1 MGDIAS
7 ALYALMGRLPAG
19 LRLPVGLGGDRG
31 PRPTAPPAPPP
42 RRNPVTQPP
51 FRTTAIFAAEYVNT
65 ESPPS
70 NTRGRIFRAQTRVA
84 AAPRATS
91 QRALPRSRIVSSPST
106 AGTLRSHRS
115 VSLGQPNSFTSNV
128 TRSGGGFVH
137 ASSPGVSSPLGP
149 SSARSALS
157 SSDCLVSLKHARN
170 ISLTTR
176 GMAMD
181 GATRSTHLTLPFVP
195 YPALVDIDRALAI
208 HNEAL
213 QKGGAPAYRETG
225 GRDAAWRFHARG
237 GVIVVDDQG
246 GVRTAP
252 QRSVLY
258 APSDAVLGSDS
269 SDRSEDFAAA
279 LEFAEFGGSASD
291 RSPEGSPM
299 SSPMDTISPND
310 HATTSPR
317 PPPRHSL
324 SLSHIYGF
332 SPEPLAG
339 SPNVAVLQNCAL
351 RRTPGVPEA
360 VYAVGGVA
368 VVIGLGTYQDVMGA
382 RAPSILATAEAA
394 PGSARDFD
402 GADSSKNGETIT
414 STDGDADGGAHHH
427 KVSSPSSPFVS
438 TNPMWA
444 AAAAAANV
452 PLIAASPSALASP
465 GSVVAEDGDI
475 NANNKGGSVMASR
488 TQRLYTSHTAAITSL
503 ATHPTLPLV
512 ATAQLPS
519 APLRAGDVVDN
530 EGGSSADYA
539 GTCASIRLWHTG
551 TLRDIAPSLIVPE
564 PAGRI
569 ISSLSFSPCGRYLLA
584 VVVSVIPTQ
593 NFARPSS
600 PVSVPVTEGPRYSVI
615 VWSLDSLSGPDSAS
629 GGGGG
634 GGGGGAFSS
643 AATIGFSL
651 FLPVAG
657 TSLHVHSLL
666 VDAALLGLPE
676 GASISGVVSALRPG
690 VDGVDEMRS
699 IVNADA
705 HEREWTA
712 GRLLPDWLLQTT
724 AGVIALR
731 LVGAETGSRD
741 ALALLPLSPFLSLPN
756 GAHVTACASVL
767 IGGSTERPGGFVTA
781 LALSSG
787 SLCVALSNTVVA
799 KVDFDP
805 PSPISSVTAVMHQ
818 RVAGLPT
825 PLSALFIISRADGS
839 LAVVQCR
846 HAPPG
851 EDDDGPLIASPVLTS
866 DLGRIA
872 SVVSGTLIP
881 VPEVDAAAAATTS
894 DNTMQQRST
903 ATLAA
908 LALVIVAG
916 TSDGALLRG
925 TVELR
930 CTSDGTITSVPS
942 HNIGLELPRSPLNTI
957 AGPEDLVLEVLEQ
970 SPRSGAAAMATH
982 PLLPIFAVGLLDGT
996 IQVWDSRRHCLL
1008 GELHLPD
1015 AIAVAARGRAATLV
1029 PTPSKSSTTKRFVSG
1044 DESFHR
1050 SRVSIVRR
1058 VTALDFSSDGVKL
1071 LVALASADADIS
1083 HTASESGGGGGT
1095 DEAAHVAAAR
1105 HPSLAA
1111 ICLTL
1116 PEAWLARCAAEAH
1129 AAAAE
1134 NVVTYRTAL
1143 LVQRSVSAYRSAHP
1157 SSSTISSAQGRYIP
1171 EVPMDASTPIL
1182 SFLHCTPLPLGTGS
1196 GASAAIAAHVAGMSR
1211 STPRA
1216 QQRQNRSDGASAND
1230 VLIACLTAPVTITAL
1245 RIAPANTP
1253 PGGLVN
1259 NTHRKPQHE
1268 RIVVLCTE
1276 DFLKIFGEGGNNLLP
1291 RPVMTPVKG
1300 GGKIF
1305 SPSNVATV
1313 KNDFLESTLTT
1324 VHPDDLV
1331 ITVALGTSGGTVE
1344 IITVDPTA
1352 PPTTTAASTPGR
1364 SSMSGFRNSAG
1375 GNAGVTGSHA
1385 SGSGLALWRR
1395 KTLRIPTPPLKPLL
1409 TAVGP
1414 TAAALLV
1421 AVSVPR
1427 LDWDATGRY
1436 LQAATSSYE
1445 LVQFD
1450 VAGTGLPSRSTAS
1463 MRDIAWATQS
1473 SPMGWAVAGAHR
1485 ASSYGVPPAARA
1497 SAPLIL
1503 SGGKEYAKGAAAI
1516 AAAASAATAANRR
1529 RAGLNKPSYGSEAPV
1544 EDVVQLLS
1552 VARNRG
1558 AGISVLATGCSDG
1571 AVRLFRYPAC
1581 TPNASARL
1589 YRSPHAFSGVSGSVL
1604 GTSGGGVGV
1613 IDVAF
1618 TVHDESLVSLSALA
1632 HISPIGRDGDS
1643 GSGKLASGRGRTI
1656 QRASPWR
1663 TTGEAAARELP
1674 APCAIAVWE
1683 FCEYDAKADA
1693 LRRLAR
1699 ARAFASNNNAMLAG
1713 PLSSPSQLT
1722 TPGSSLDVLHPD
1734 GPTVPPLLFT
1744 APVTA
1749 ATLLKRYEAASS
1761 AALSTVA
1768 ATGYVGPARVRLTA
1782 GATSRMRVM
1791 DTGVLV
1797 ASVAQSQ
1804 SEVLTAAEL
1813 IAHTFDGI
1821 LNGGDNNTHTPTV
1834 DTTTTLKPTI
1844 DTHTTIKDEA
1854 RSRTL
1859 SVVAAEV
1866 HRAII
1871 IASTTPTNI
1880 LSPLTPVTKAP
1891 LSSEYY
1897 SPDSSLDSP
1906 VKELQRPR
1914 TMSSVASNGYDADMN
1929 YARLSAVAAASA
1941 KAIAVISHEEVAL
1954 ESRQQTLAIYAS
1966 VAASGVKRAVRS
1978 NSGSSGVATASPRSR
1993 TPVVTGAPVTAPPP
2007 KRKESG
2013 QIELL
2018 PPPALPTPI
2027 APSLSPSTVVRMP
2040 SREPS
2045 RSTTPNITV
2054 PTPIIGSGN
2063 HHLSV
2068 VESNISFDDDDEDEQ
2083 IPAAT
2088 PNPLLSN
2095 ALSPVSSS
2103 VVSATTAV
2111 VIPTSVSAEDEESD
2125 FDDDAE
2131 LPL

>member
-1 MGDIAS
+1 
-7 ALYALMGRLPAG
+7 MGRLPAG
-19 LRLPVGLGGDRG
+19 LRLPIGLGGDTRG
-31 PRPTAPPAPPP
+31 PRPTPPPAPPP

-51 FRTTAIFAAEYVNT
+51 FRTTAIFAAAYVNT
-65 ESPPS
+65 ESPTS

-84 AAPRATS
+84 APRASS
-91 QRALPRSRIVSSPST
+91 QRALPRSRIDSSPSN

-115 VSLGQPNSFTSNV
+115 VSLGQPNSFSSIS
-128 TRSGGGFVH
+128 TRSGGVVL
-137 ASSPGVSSPLGP
+137 ASGGGAHTSPSVGSPLGN
-149 SSARSALS
+149 SSARLALS

-176 GMAMD
+176 GMAIE
-181 GATRSTHLTLPFVP
+181 GAGRTNLTLPFVP

-258 APSDAVLGSDS
+258 APSDVVLGLDS
-269 SDRSEDFAAA
+269 SDRTEDFAA

-291 RSPEGSPM
+291 RSPEGSSPM
-299 SSPMDTISPND
+299 SSPVETNSPNEHATISP
-310 HATTSPR
+310 R
-317 PPPRHSL
+317 PPRHSL
-324 SLSHIYGF
+324 SLSHVYGF

-339 SPNVAVLQNCAL
+339 SPNVSVLQNCAL

-360 VYAVGGVA
+360 VYAVGSVA
-368 VVIGLGTYQDVMGA
+368 VVIGLGTYQDVRGA

-394 PGSARDFD
+394 PGSARDSD
-402 GADSSKNGETIT
+402 DVDSSKNGETIT
-414 STDGDADGGAHHH
+414 STDGGDAEGGGHHH
-427 KVSSPSSPFVS
+427 KASSSSPSSPFVS

-475 NANNKGGSVMASR
+475 NANKGGSVIASR

-512 ATAQLPS
+512 ATAQLPC
-519 APLRAGDVVDN
+519 APLRAGDVVDS
-530 EGGSSADYA
+530 EGGSSVDYA

-551 TLRDIAPSLIVPE
+551 TLRDVAPSLIVPE
-564 PAGRI
+564 SAGRI

-584 VVVSVIPTQ
+584 VAVSVIPTQ

-600 PVSVPVTEGPRYSVI
+600 PVAVPVAEGPRYSVL
-615 VWSLDSLSGPDSAS
+615 VWSLDSLSGPDS
-629 GGGGG
+629 GGS

-643 AATIGFSL
+643 VATIGFSL
-651 FLPVAG
+651 FLPVTG
-657 TSLHVHSLL
+657 TTLHVHSLL
-666 VDAALLGLPE
+666 VDATLLGLPE
-676 GASISGVVSALRPG
+676 GASISGVVTALRPG

-699 IVNADA
+699 ITNADA
-705 HEREWTA
+705 QEREWTS
-712 GRLLPDWLLQTT
+712 GHLLPDWLLQTT

-731 LVGAETGSRD
+731 LVGAESGSRD

-767 IGGSTERPGGFVTA
+767 IGGSSERPGGFVTA

-881 VPEVDAAAAATTS
+881 VPEVDATTS
-894 DNTMQQRST
+894 DNTVQQRST

-942 HNIGLELPRSPLNTI
+942 HNIIGIEPRSPLNTI

-996 IQVWDSRRHCLL
+996 VQLWDSRRHCLL

-1015 AIAVAARGRAATLV
+1015 AIAAAARGRAATLV
-1029 PTPSKSSTTKRFVSG
+1029 PTPSKSSTSKRFT
-1044 DESFHR
+1044 DESFPR

-1071 LVALASADADIS
+1071 LVALASADDIS
-1083 HTASESGGGGGT
+1083 HAASEIGGT
-1095 DEAAHVAAAR
+1095 DETALLAAAR

-1111 ICLTL
+1111 ICITL
-1116 PEAWLARCAAEAH
+1116 PEPWLARCAAEAH

-1134 NVVTYRTAL
+1134 NVVAYRTAL
-1143 LVQRSVSAYRSAHP
+1143 LVQRSVAAYRSAHQ
-1157 SSSTISSAQGRYIP
+1157 SLSTTSSAQGRYIP

-1216 QQRQNRSDGASAND
+1216 QRQNRSEGASAND

-1245 RIAPANTP
+1245 RVAPANTP

-1259 NTHRKPQHE
+1259 NTHRKPNHE
-1268 RIVVLCTE
+1268 RIVIIRTE

-1300 GGKIF
+1300 GGKIS
-1305 SPSNVATV
+1305 SPSNMAAV

-1331 ITVALGTSGGTVE
+1331 ITIALGTSGGTVE

-1352 PPTTTAASTPGR
+1352 PPTITANAPGR
-1364 SSMSGFRNSAG
+1364 SSMSGFRISSG
-1375 GNAGVTGSHA
+1375 GNTGVTGSP
-1385 SGSGLALWRR
+1385 GSGHALWRR

-1450 VAGTGLPSRSTAS
+1450 VAGTGLPTRSTAS

-1503 SGGKEYAKGAAAI
+1503 SGGLEYAKGAAAI

-1529 RAGLNKPSYGSEAPV
+1529 RAGLNKPSYGSEAPI

-1558 AGISVLATGCSDG
+1558 AGNSVLATGCSDG

-1589 YRSPHAFSGVSGSVL
+1589 YRSPHAFSGASGSVL

-1663 TTGEAAARELP
+1663 TTGELAARELP

-1693 LRRLAR
+1693 LRRSAR
-1699 ARAFASNNNAMLAG
+1699 ARAFASNNAMLGG

-1722 TPGSSLDVLHPD
+1722 TSSSLDALHSD

-1744 APVTA
+1744 SPVTA
-1749 ATLLKRYEAASS
+1749 ATLLRRYEAARN

-1797 ASVAQSQ
+1797 ASVAE
-1804 SEVLTAAEL
+1804 SEALTAAEL

-1821 LNGGDNNTHTPTV
+1821 LNVDNNTHIPPTV
-1834 DTTTTLKPTI
+1834 DTTLKPTI
-1844 DTHTTIKDEA
+1844 ETQTTVKDGA

-1871 IASTTPTNI
+1871 TSTSATPTAI
-1880 LSPLTPVTKAP
+1880 LAPLTPVTKAP

-1966 VAASGVKRAVRS
+1966 SAASGVKRSVRS
-1978 NSGSSGVATASPRSR
+1978 GSGSSGVASVSSPRSR
-1993 TPVVTGAPVTAPPP
+1993 TPVVAAPPP
-2007 KRKESG
+2007 PPKKSIKESG

-2054 PTPIIGSGN
+2054 PTPIIGQGN
-2063 HHLSV
+2063 QLSIL
-2068 VESNISFDDDDEDEQ
+2068 ESNISFDDDDDDE
-2083 IPAAT
+2083 IAVAA
-2088 PNPLLSN
+2088 PNPVIASGIIPL
-2095 ALSPVSSS
+2095 VSAA
-2103 VVSATTAV
+2103 ATTA
-2111 VIPTSVSAEDEESD
+2111 IPSQVSAAVEEEDLNDDDD
-2125 FDDDAE
+2125 FSDAE